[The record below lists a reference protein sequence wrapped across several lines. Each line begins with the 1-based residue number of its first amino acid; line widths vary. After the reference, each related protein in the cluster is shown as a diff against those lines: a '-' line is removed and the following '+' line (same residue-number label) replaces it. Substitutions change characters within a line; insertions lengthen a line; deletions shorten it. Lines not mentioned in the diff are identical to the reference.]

1 MLQLPEFCVDRNL
14 GKSVPAR
21 LSELGW
27 TMHLIA
33 EEFPNDAQAV
43 SDADWIDYGLNRG
56 WVPLCKDGRIRGRD
70 HEREPIERHAGVL
83 FYLDN
88 QQLLVDEMVRR
99 IARAG
104 AEIIKAVARSGPA
117 LYAIGA
123 DTIRQTWP

>member
-1 MLQLPEFCVDRNL
+1 MPQLPEFCVDRNL
-14 GKSVPAR
+14 GKTVPAR
-21 LSELGW
+21 LSALGW

-33 EEFPNDAQAV
+33 EEFPDDAQAV
-43 SDADWIDYGLNRG
+43 SDQDWIDYGLNKG

-70 HEREPIERHAGVL
+70 HEREPVERHAGVL

-99 IARAG
+99 IARAE
-104 AEIIKAVARSGPA
+104 AEIVKAVARGGPA

-123 DTIRQTWP
+123 DAIRQTWP